1 MRRLESL
8 ARTDSLTGLA
18 NRRALEEALV
28 AELSRAERSG
38 QPLSVVMLDIDHFK
52 VYNDELGHQAG
63 DDLLRELAAAWSRE
77 LRPTDI
83 LARFGG
89 EEFLAVLPGSDT
101 TASASVAD
109 RLRLALPTG
118 VTASAGVATWGP
130 HETMADLV
138 ARADAALYT
147 AKGVGRNR
155 TEVARTAGNRRSPIA
170 PRRRPDPD
178 PNTSMRA
185 AR

>member
-1 MRRLESL
+1 MGRLERL

-38 QPLSVVMLDIDHFK
+38 QPLSVIMLDIDHFK
-52 VYNDELGHQAG
+52 AYNDERGHQAG

-89 EEFLAVLPGSDT
+89 EEFLAVLPLSDT
-101 TASASVAD
+101 TAAGSVAD
-109 RLRLALPTG
+109 RLRMALPTG

-155 TEVARTAGNRRSPIA
+155 TEIARTAGTSRAQLAQRHRVGSS
-170 PRRRPDPD
+170 
-178 PNTSMRA
+178 PNTTVHGPK
-185 AR
+185 